1 MHRSRAFGCFTRRTI
16 CALGLTA
23 CVLGVG
29 AGAARAEE
37 GITDKEVRIA
47 GSYPMSGPL
56 SSFGLLGT
64 GAQIYFKY
72 LNETK
77 GGALFADGKRRIVNF
92 LTEDDAFL
100 PARALANA
108 QKFVSKDRVF
118 AIMSNVGSAQAIA
131 MREYLNEER
140 VPQVFIYASPNTF
153 SDDHDKFP
161 MTGPS
166 FMLPDPTEATMAA
179 RFIKGKKPNG
189 KVAILNLNNL
199 GGRDFAKAFE
209 RELAGSDL
217 KVVARATFE
226 PTATTVDSE
235 VASLAQSGADVF
247 VQYTA
252 GKSSA
257 QAIRKRGELGWK
269 PLHYVIANA
278 SQMQSS
284 LAPAGLENAE
294 GLYTMK
300 YFKDPS
306 DKSSVNDPEIKFYY
320 ETVKK
325 YGDGAD
331 PTEDLLMHGFAMADL
346 ITQVME
352 KSQPTRESFLNTIW
366 TFKGRIFGTQ
376 PGVMI
381 QMGNGDNY
389 PMESAVP
396 MQFHEGR
403 WQPAGDTISL
413 EGKSRSLR

>member
-1 MHRSRAFGCFTRRTI
+1 MESSG
-16 CALGLTA
+16 ALGCLMGRTARAVVLMA
-23 CVLGVG
+23 CVLGLEHGV
-29 AGAARAEE
+29 ARAED

-56 SSFGLLGT
+56 SNFGLLGT
-64 GAQIYFKY
+64 GARIYFRH

-131 MREYLNEER
+131 MREYLNEEK
-140 VPQVFIYASPNTF
+140 VPQVFVYASPNTF

-161 MTGPS
+161 MTGPT
-166 FMLPDPTEATMAA
+166 FMLPDVTEAVMAA
-179 RFIKGKKPNG
+179 RFVKAMKPNG
-189 KVAILNLNNL
+189 RVAILNLNNL
-199 GGRDFAKAFE
+199 GGRDFAKTFE
-209 RELAGSDL
+209 RELTGSDL

-226 PTATTVDSE
+226 PTATTIDSE

-269 PLHYVIANA
+269 PLHYVFSNS
-278 SQMQSS
+278 SQVQSS
-284 LAPAGLENAE
+284 LVPAGLENAE

-306 DKSSVNDPEIKFYY
+306 DKNLANDPEIKFYY

-352 KSQPTRESFLNTIW
+352 KSQPTRESFLKTVW
-366 TFKGRIFGTQ
+366 TMKGRIFGTH
-376 PGVMI
+376 PGVTV

-396 MQFHEGR
+396 MQFREGR
-403 WQPAGDTISL
+403 WQPAEDTISL